1 MGRPKKTVQIEVNRQ
16 FLNWCSTNGLMVKK
30 NQEVF
35 FVNERLLMKPEY
47 IINDSIIR
55 DTVPCDPITKT
66 YYKTK
71 DYCKVKFSFKPEL
84 AETVEILGLNSDWQ
98 NAIIMSKKKDGS
110 FNAEVNLPKDS
121 KHEFKYRIDSTMWV
135 NDPEADSEVPN
146 SFGGS
151 NSLVV
156 I

>member
-1 MGRPKKTVQIEVNRQ
+1 MLQ
-16 FLNWCSTNGLMVKK
+16 
-30 NQEVF
+30 
-35 FVNERLLMKPEY
+35 
-47 IINDSIIR
+47 
-55 DTVPCDPITKT
+55 KT

-84 AETVEILGLNSDWQ
+84 AETVEILGLNSDWK
-98 NAIIMSKKKDGS
+98 NSVIMSKKKDGS

-121 KHEFKYRIDSTMWV
+121 KHEFKYRIDSKNWA